1 MQSAKCNHVAKRNH
15 TAKCKCKNSTKSS
28 RSISCA
34 MKKRRRKS
42 FFCIFFTF
50 SAHFKD
56 ITLQLQKL
64 MTKAKQTYK
73 CEVKTF
79 IKHFETQFCIKK
91 ILTNQ
96 ENGGIT
102 DQYKSLKGNIRKI
115 SIAYNL
121 NYPHLVDCKI
131 QNFEDICK
139 NFG

>member
-1 MQSAKCNHVAKRNH
+1 MQKFYQVFQIYFLCNEEEKAQ
-15 TAKCKCKNSTKSS
+15 
-28 RSISCA
+28 I
-34 MKKRRRKS
+34 
-42 FFCIFFTF
+42 IFLHIF
-50 SAHFKD
+50 FKD

-79 IKHFETQFCIKK
+79 IKHFETQFSIKK

-102 DQYKSLKGNIRKI
+102 DQYKSLKGNTRKI

-131 QNFEDICK
+131 QNFGDICK

>member
-1 MQSAKCNHVAKRNH
+1 MLQNGIIQQNVNAKILPSLPDLFPVQ
-15 TAKCKCKNSTKSS
+15 
-28 RSISCA
+28 
-34 MKKRRRKS
+34 RRREGANH
-42 FFCIFFTF
+42 FLHIFTF

-115 SIAYNL
+115 YIAYNL

-131 QNFEDICK
+131 QNFGDICK